1 MGYSAARWSRPVV
14 KLLALTVVGAAVVGV
29 SGCASEAQVS
39 PQFARTSAEAI
50 FNADTAYPVN
60 LLFVADSGDR
70 IWDSLAGVAIVGGA
84 SFGPGEVEVHR
95 GEDDGQSEVGNITFS
110 YPGTEGESRF
120 SQVELYFE
128 GEHEPVVVDVGDWSL
143 EPQTSVSTQSPLNE
157 EVVAMSECG
166 SYEVVFADEDQ
177 ADPEPDFVVG
187 TEGMQLQDASV
198 TERGDGHGELAASAT
213 MACSTEY
220 DSYVA
225 SPRVI
230 GHNQEGDEVI
240 FQASPVAIGFTSI
253 DDAALARIRAR

>member
-1 MGYSAARWSRPVV
+1 VGYSAARCSRPVV

-29 SGCASEAQVS
+29 SGCASETQVS

-50 FNADTAYPVN
+50 FDADTAYPVN

-70 IWDSLAGVAIVGGA
+70 IWNSLAGVAIAGGA
-84 SFGPGEVEVHR
+84 SFGPGEFEVHR
-95 GEDDGQSEVGNITFS
+95 GEDDSQSEVGNITFS

-120 SQVELYFE
+120 SEMELYFE
-128 GEHEPVVVDVGDWSL
+128 REREPVVVDVGDWSL
-143 EPQTSVSTQSPLNE
+143 EPQPSVSTQPPLKGAIA
-157 EVVAMSECG
+157 AMSECG

-177 ADPEPDFVVG
+177 VDPEPDFVVG

-198 TERGDGHGELAASAT
+198 TEREGYPRELAASAT
-213 MACSTEY
+213 MACSSEY
-220 DSYVA
+220 DLYVA

-230 GHNQEGDEVI
+230 GHDQEGDEVI
-240 FQASPVAIGFTSI
+240 FQSSPVAIGFTSI